1 MAPQTRSQRALRA
14 ASNASSTDESE
25 IRLAFDNVMKAISP
39 PSHHSDSACSSPL
52 SPSYSIIMG
61 GLLARA
67 MTPPEDPESSVDED
81 ELNQIY
87 EKCQA
92 MVNHLSGS
100 EEEHQSNASDDS
112 FVNVHGPSVAPSH
125 PPHQDS
131 SQESGAPSVRDIIM
145 CSMARPTTWVMAYQT
160 LGTLQHETWIDASIL
175 NFHLLSQWY
184 AVQGR
189 MHVRYA
195 DLFSVIP
202 SVSGGTH
209 ALPDAQEIQFFRQRH
224 LFNSHPADPSVP
236 IAFVVMQNSHF
247 FVAVFDYWL
256 NLAFILGRRI
266 EHVPETPH
274 PHYDPLRDDWNTWN
288 GPFYWTRIASLHGFD
303 AIDPTQVDVQVYNWS
318 QNGFDC
324 GPIASFVMESLMR
337 GGLSGDGRPT
347 IHIPPIPCGH
357 RLRLRM
363 PVMVKEGCRRCW
375 EDYRYLSTTTLPPG
389 HIWTQWDDTEAIGE
403 DILMDVENQSSGE
416 QHATIVRE
424 LNVIGANCLR
434 CQRGDDSGDVVNPD
448 VQSDGDFPTDTEDEG
463 EDHRLPLDAKSQRLR
478 DLLRRYP
485 YVSRARARDRLPP
498 RAAHGHR
505 VEGES
510 TPDDPLE
517 IIQRRKHVKDW
528 SAGTMYRFPHPTP
541 PVYLPAFQGQRWKR
555 FDRRFD
561 EYEGGPVLESLHQ
574 DRNCNEI
581 VEEPY
586 YRPGMWTSFRDYGY
600 RLLSSFNQMFYLG
613 PPIRLSDHI
622 LQVGVPAN
630 YQSSHQIGDHV
641 TGNYSL
647 ARQVPHPS
655 RVHVDDVVILGA
667 SQMIEIGSSTSER
680 LVNTFVNGRHEDGR
694 HICLDLELDHKLV
707 TPEEL
712 EVTVDIDSLIWVTH
726 SLQFNTPLPIY
737 LGPIVEEKAPMHKH
751 NHVYVDIL
759 VPQSEADSSAIGNR
773 TEWLTMAFPLCG
785 VPHTV
790 FGALSNAAG
799 TMNVYICFPRMIHR
813 DEMTHKR
820 ANRIPKEVLDFF
832 WEHVLLPAI
841 RAHADV
847 SSAPYVSLTLKEVQ
861 FKARKGGKTKKAG
874 RPKAVPFSMQVLK
887 QIQKTMEAIIRED
900 PSRFANYGSF
910 FFVLECKGI
919 KLWTKTTLSGAV
931 QTPVQALLHGLPA
944 LDWSYMVDRAN
955 GELLVDLGISIHPT
969 CDEKLV
975 GLWRLD
981 ALEASFGAGGY
992 LRGNA
997 HHTCMLGCPTFV
1009 MDKDAYALNND
1020 FIGECMQAINMYSGD
1035 AKKRSYGVRDE
1046 YRMSGAAVEQ
1056 AILVVPQRMEELLAS
1071 NPILWIPTKVWLEF
1085 MAGRIRALQLAQISL
1100 KELEPPNLGI
1110 LTGIICHMIRCMS
1123 TTAIIL
1129 DFHVRESMALLQV
1142 SRVCERLGMFFLLDL
1157 DLHHVPHLPE
1167 VQDHDDLEVLKLME
1181 GKLKRGDGRP
1191 AWPRIPPLDEVEQFP
1206 IGSRPTWAKLTR
1218 TIQLQPWLIMQ
1229 DWKWSAQLSSLGP
1242 VVGKLFVLFT
1252 CQLWIQLDVTW
1263 LTGSEGKPEP
1273 TSLEDAIQSWTLN
1286 QTFRTIRA
1294 CEFKACNAEIAG
1306 SGGAGRRQSSFA
1318 ERVNLFF
1325 PGPTVGQPSRRSPW
1339 NVFWTKPGY
1348 IWEYHQ
1354 VMKNRT
1360 PLQEFEVLDHLG
1372 RIFSVLQTLPDATKG
1387 SEKSPGKTWRV
1398 EGEKVVLVTNPKFY
1412 KIEGISTEKE
1422 QQQARRRAS
1431 RVVKPR
1437 NALQMELLE
1446 HAGYDELLASKALI
1460 LERQRLKEAQT
1471 KKSSKAKNARKPPA
1485 RRGKATS

>member
-1 MAPQTRSQRALRA
+1 
-14 ASNASSTDESE
+14 
-25 IRLAFDNVMKAISP
+25 
-39 PSHHSDSACSSPL
+39 
-52 SPSYSIIMG
+52 MG

-112 FVNVHGPSVAPSH
+112 FVNVHGPSVAPSAST
-125 PPHQDS
+125 PS
-131 SQESGAPSVRDIIM
+131 GLESGVRG
-145 CSMARPTTWVMAYQT
+145 TFWT
-160 LGTLQHETWIDASIL
+160 LRHETWIDASIL

-224 LFNSHPADPSVP
+224 LFDSHPADPSVP

-266 EHVPETPH
+266 ERVPETPH

-363 PVMVKEGCRRCW
+363 LVMVKEGCRRCW

-416 QHATIVRE
+416 QHATIV
-424 LNVIGANCLR
+424 L
-434 CQRGDDSGDVVNPD
+434 NPD

-528 SAGTMYRFPHPTP
+528 VNDGSVSIAGLMSMKED
-541 PVYLPAFQGQRWKR
+541 LSWKACTR
-555 FDRRFD
+555 TATAT
-561 EYEGGPVLESLHQ
+561 
-574 DRNCNEI
+574 EI

-641 TGNYSL
+641 TAPQNVS
-647 ARQVPHPS
+647 
-655 RVHVDDVVILGA
+655 
-667 SQMIEIGSSTSER
+667 
-680 LVNTFVNGRHEDGR
+680 VNTFVNGRHEDGR

-737 LGPIVEEKAPMHKH
+737 LGPIIEEKAPMHKH
-751 NHVYVDIL
+751 NHVQRQIP
-759 VPQSEADSSAIGNR
+759 VPSEAVP
-773 TEWLTMAFPLCG
+773 EWLTMAFPLCG

-813 DEMTHKR
+813 DEMTHKH

-832 WEHVLLPAI
+832 WEH
-841 RAHADV
+841 
-847 SSAPYVSLTLKEVQ
+847 EVQ

-887 QIQKTMEAIIRED
+887 QIQKTMEGNHPRGPFTI
-900 PSRFANYGSF
+900 
-910 FFVLECKGI
+910 C
-919 KLWTKTTLSGAV
+919 KLWFLLLRPGMQGNQV
-931 QTPVQALLHGLPA
+931 VDENHPVRSSSNAA
-944 LDWSYMVDRAN
+944 LDWSHMVDRAN

-997 HHTCMLGCPTFV
+997 HHTCMLGRPTFV

-1110 LTGIICHMIRCMS
+1110 LTGIICHMIRCTS

-1229 DWKWSAQLSSLGP
+1229 DWKWSAQLSGLGAS
-1242 VVGKLFVLFT
+1242 
-1252 CQLWIQLDVTW
+1252 
-1263 LTGSEGKPEP
+1263 GSEGKPEP

-1325 PGPTVGQPSRRSPW
+1325 PGPTAGTT
-1339 NVFWTKPGY
+1339 FT
-1348 IWEYHQ
+1348 
-1354 VMKNRT
+1354 
-1360 PLQEFEVLDHLG
+1360 EVTMECLLDESLAIFG
-1372 RIFSVLQTLPDATKG
+1372 SITRIFSVLQTLPDATKG
-1387 SEKSPGKTWRV
+1387 SEKSPGKTWWV

>member
-160 LGTLQHETWIDASIL
+160 LGTLRHETWIDASIL

-189 MHVRYA
+189 MHVCYA
-195 DLFSVIP
+195 NLFSVIP

-224 LFNSHPADPSVP
+224 LFNSHPANPSVP

-274 PHYDPLRDDWNTWN
+274 PHYDPLCDDWNTWN
-288 GPFYWTRIASLHGFD
+288 GPFYWTHIASLHGFD

-324 GPIASFVMESLMR
+324 GPIASIVMESLMR

-363 PVMVKEGCRRCW
+363 LVMVKEGCRRCW

-389 HIWTQWDDTEAIGE
+389 HIWTQWDDTEAISE

-416 QHATIVRE
+416 QHATIVCE

-434 CQRGDDSGDVVNPD
+434 CQRGDDSGNVVNPD

-478 DLLRRYP
+478 DLLRHYP

-498 RAAHGHR
+498 WAAHGHR

-528 SAGTMYRFPHPTP
+528 SAGTMYRFPRPTP

-561 EYEGGPVLESLHQ
+561 EYEGGPVLESLLQ

-773 TEWLTMAFPLCG
+773 TKWLTMAFPLCG

-944 LDWSYMVDRAN
+944 LDWSHMVDRAN

-997 HHTCMLGCPTFV
+997 HHTCMLGWYGGIQAEMSQERARQTHIAFRSAYNLAYEVIRPNDNSPTFV

-1056 AILVVPQRMEELLAS
+1056 AILVVPQRVMHLQARSCSYLMLPSLQMEELLAS

-1110 LTGIICHMIRCMS
+1110 LTGIICHMIWCTS

-1229 DWKWSAQLSSLGP
+1229 DWKWSAQLSGLAP
-1242 VVGKLFVLFT
+1242 VVGKLFILFT
-1252 CQLWIQLDVTW
+1252 CQLWIQLDATW

-1306 SGGAGRRQSSFA
+1306 VEGLVADR
-1318 ERVNLFF
+1318 
-1325 PGPTVGQPSRRSPW
+1325 PTVGQPSRRSPW

-1360 PLQEFEVLDHLG
+1360 PLEEFEVLDHLG

-1387 SEKSPGKTWRV
+1387 SEKSPGKTWQV

-1431 RVVKPR
+1431 
-1437 NALQMELLE
+1437 
-1446 HAGYDELLASKALI
+1446 
-1460 LERQRLKEAQT
+1460 
-1471 KKSSKAKNARKPPA
+1471 
-1485 RRGKATS
+1485 

>member
-224 LFNSHPADPSVP
+224 LFDSHPANPSVP

-266 EHVPETPH
+266 ERVPETPH

-288 GPFYWTRIASLHGFD
+288 GPFYWTRIASLHGLM
-303 AIDPTQVDVQVYNWS
+303 PSTQ
-318 QNGFDC
+318 
-324 GPIASFVMESLMR
+324 PKLM
-337 GGLSGDGRPT
+337 
-347 IHIPPIPCGH
+347 C
-357 RLRLRM
+357 RM
-363 PVMVKEGCRRCW
+363 LVMVKEGCRRCW

-389 HIWTQWDDTEAIGE
+389 HIWTQWDDTKPSKTNHLESNM
-403 DILMDVENQSSGE
+403 LPSS
-416 QHATIVRE
+416 
-424 LNVIGANCLR
+424 
-434 CQRGDDSGDVVNPD
+434 
-448 VQSDGDFPTDTEDEG
+448 
-463 EDHRLPLDAKSQRLR
+463 SQRLR

-528 SAGTMYRFPHPTP
+528 SAGTMYRFPRPTP
-541 PVYLPAFQGQRWKR
+541 PVYLPALPG
-555 FDRRFD
+555 FD

-600 RLLSSFNQMFYLG
+600 HCQTISSKWVFQLTTSLLIKSATML
-613 PPIRLSDHI
+613 L
-622 LQVGVPAN
+622 
-630 YQSSHQIGDHV
+630 
-641 TGNYSL
+641 
-647 ARQVPHPS
+647 VPHPS

-726 SLQFNTPLPIY
+726 SCHSSHTAPIY

-751 NHVYVDIL
+751 NHV
-759 VPQSEADSSAIGNR
+759 
-773 TEWLTMAFPLCG
+773 
-785 VPHTV
+785 
-790 FGALSNAAG
+790 
-799 TMNVYICFPRMIHR
+799 MIHR

-919 KLWTKTTLSGAV
+919 KLWTKTTLSGLV
-931 QTPVQALLHGLPA
+931 H
-944 LDWSYMVDRAN
+944 MVDRAN

-969 CDEKLV
+969 CDEKLWDCGDWMPWKLPLGQV
-975 GLWRLD
+975 DICEEMPTTLACLDGHQHVFWRCKEEVIWGARRVQD
-981 ALEASFGAGGY
+981 EWGCSGAGNTG
-992 LRGNA
+992 GA
-997 HHTCMLGCPTFV
+997 T
-1009 MDKDAYALNND
+1009 K
-1020 FIGECMQAINMYSGD
+1020 GD
-1035 AKKRSYGVRDE
+1035 AF
-1046 YRMSGAAVEQ
+1046 
-1056 AILVVPQRMEELLAS
+1056 AS
-1071 NPILWIPTKVWLEF
+1071 SIMLISDASIFADGRAFSLQSILWIPTKVWLEF

-1110 LTGIICHMIRCMS
+1110 LTGIICHMIRCTS

-1229 DWKWSAQLSSLGP
+1229 DWKWSAQLSLVWP

-1252 CQLWIQLDVTW
+1252 CQLWIQLDATW

-1325 PGPTVGQPSRRSPW
+1325 PGPTGQPSRRSPW

>member
-52 SPSYSIIMG
+52 SPSYSVIMG
-61 GLLARA
+61 GLLSRA

-145 CSMARPTTWVMAYQT
+145 CSMARPTTWAMAYQT
-160 LGTLQHETWIDASIL
+160 LGTLRYETWIDASIL

-224 LFNSHPADPSVP
+224 LFDSHPADPSVP

-266 EHVPETPH
+266 ERVPETPH

-337 GGLSGDGRPT
+337 GGLSGG
-347 IHIPPIPCGH
+347 
-357 RLRLRM
+357 
-363 PVMVKEGCRRCW
+363 
-375 EDYRYLSTTTLPPG
+375 LSKVLGGLSLLVYNHPSPG

-434 CQRGDDSGDVVNPD
+434 CQRGDDSSNVVNPD
-448 VQSDGDFPTDTEDEG
+448 VHSDGDFPTDTEDEG
-463 EDHRLPLDAKSQRLR
+463 EDHPLPLDAKSQRLR

-528 SAGTMYRFPHPTP
+528 SAGTMYHFPRPTP
-541 PVYLPAFQGQRWKR
+541 PVYLPAYQGQRWKR

-680 LVNTFVNGRHEDGR
+680 LMNTFVNGRHEDGR

-712 EVTVDIDSLIWVTH
+712 EVTMDIDSLIWVTH

-737 LGPIVEEKAPMHKH
+737 LGPIIEEKAPMHKH

-759 VPQSEADSSAIGNR
+759 VPQSEADSSAIGSR

-813 DEMTHKR
+813 DEMTHKH

-944 LDWSYMVDRAN
+944 LDWSHMVDRAN

-969 CDEKLV
+969 C
-975 GLWRLD
+975 
-981 ALEASFGAGGY
+981 GY

-997 HHTCMLGCPTFV
+997 HHTCMLGRYGGIQAEMSQERARQTHIAFRSAYNLAYEVIRPNDNSPTFV

-1110 LTGIICHMIRCMS
+1110 LTGIICHMIRCTS

-1229 DWKWSAQLSSLGP
+1229 DWKWLAQLS
-1242 VVGKLFVLFT
+1242 
-1252 CQLWIQLDVTW
+1252 
-1263 LTGSEGKPEP
+1263 GSEGKPEP

-1325 PGPTVGQPSRRSPW
+1325 PGPTAGQPSRRSPW

-1360 PLQEFEVLDHLG
+1360 PLEEFEVLDHLG

-1387 SEKSPGKTWRV
+1387 SEKSPGKTWWV

-1431 RVVKPR
+1431 
-1437 NALQMELLE
+1437 EC
-1446 HAGYDELLASKALI
+1446 KALI

>member
-1 MAPQTRSQRALRA
+1 MA
-14 ASNASSTDESE
+14 
-25 IRLAFDNVMKAISP
+25 
-39 PSHHSDSACSSPL
+39 
-52 SPSYSIIMG
+52 
-61 GLLARA
+61 
-67 MTPPEDPESSVDED
+67 
-81 ELNQIY
+81 
-87 EKCQA
+87 
-92 MVNHLSGS
+92 SGS
-100 EEEHQSNASDDS
+100 MMSLWSDRT
-112 FVNVHGPSVAPSH
+112 
-125 PPHQDS
+125 S
-131 SQESGAPSVRDIIM
+131 SLL
-145 CSMARPTTWVMAYQT
+145 PTYF
-160 LGTLQHETWIDASIL
+160 L
-175 NFHLLSQWY
+175 
-184 AVQGR
+184 
-189 MHVRYA
+189 
-195 DLFSVIP
+195 
-202 SVSGGTH
+202 
-209 ALPDAQEIQFFRQRH
+209 DAQEIQLFCQRH
-224 LFNSHPADPSVP
+224 LFDSHPANPSIP

-256 NLAFILGRRI
+256 NLAFILGRHI
-266 EHVPETPH
+266 KHVPETPH

-288 GPFYWTRIASLHGFD
+288 GPFYWTCIASLHGFD
-303 AIDPTQVDVQVYNWS
+303 AINPTQVDVQVYNWS
-318 QNGFDC
+318 QNSFDC

-357 RLRLRM
+357 RLCLQM
-363 PVMVKEGCRRCW
+363 LVMVKEGCRRCW
-375 EDYRYLSTTTLPPG
+375 EDYCYLSTTTLPPS
-389 HIWTQWDDTEAIGE
+389 HIWTQWDDTKAISE

-416 QHATIVRE
+416 QHATIVHE

-434 CQRGDDSGDVVNPD
+434 CQRGDDSSDVVNPD
-448 VQSDGDFPTDTEDEG
+448 VHSDGDFLTDTEDEG

-478 DLLRRYP
+478 DLLWRYP

-498 RAAHGHR
+498 RAAHGHQ

-517 IIQRRKHVKDW
+517 IIQRHKHVKDW
-528 SAGTMYRFPHPTP
+528 SAGMMYRFPCPTP
-541 PVYLPAFQGQRWKR
+541 PVYLPAYQGQRWKP
-555 FDRRFD
+555 FNRRFD

-574 DRNCNEI
+574 DHNCNEI

-600 RLLSSFNQMFYLG
+600 HLLSSFNQMFYLG

-647 ARQVPHPS
+647 AQQVPHPS
-655 RVHVDDVVILGA
+655 RVNVDDVVILGA
-667 SQMIEIGSSTSER
+667 SQMIEIGSSMSEH
-680 LVNTFVNGRHEDGR
+680 LMNTFVNGRHEDGC

-712 EVTVDIDSLIWVTH
+712 EVTVDIDSLIWVMH

-737 LGPIVEEKAPMHKH
+737 LGPIIEEKAPMHKH

-759 VPQSEADSSAIGNR
+759 VPQSEADSSAIGSH

-841 RAHADV
+841 HAHADV
-847 SSAPYVSLTLKEVQ
+847 SSAPYVSLTLKE
-861 FKARKGGKTKKAG
+861 
-874 RPKAVPFSMQVLK
+874 
-887 QIQKTMEAIIRED
+887 
-900 PSRFANYGSF
+900 
-910 FFVLECKGI
+910 GI
-919 KLWTKTTLSGAV
+919 KLWTKTTLSGAI
-931 QTPVQALLHGLPA
+931 QMPVQALLHGLPA
-944 LDWSYMVDRAN
+944 LDWSHMVDRAN

-1035 AKKRSYGVRDE
+1035 AKKRSYG
-1046 YRMSGAAVEQ
+1046 
-1056 AILVVPQRMEELLAS
+1056 MEELLAS

-1085 MAGRIRALQLAQISL
+1085 MARRIRALQLAQISL

-1110 LTGIICHMIRCMS
+1110 LTGIICHMIRCTS

-1142 SRVCERLGMFFLLDL
+1142 SRVCEWLGMFFLLDL

-1191 AWPRIPPLDEVEQFP
+1191 AWPRIPPLDKVEQFP
-1206 IGSRPTWAKLTR
+1206 IGSRLTWAKLTR

-1229 DWKWSAQLSSLGP
+1229 DWKWSAQLSGLGP

-1252 CQLWIQLDVTW
+1252 CQLWIQLDATW

-1273 TSLEDAIQSWTLN
+1273 TSLEEAIQSWTLN
-1286 QTFRTIRA
+1286 QTFRTIHA

-1306 SGGAGRRQSSFA
+1306 SGGAGRQQSSFA

-1325 PGPTVGQPSRRSPW
+1325 LGPTAGQPSRRSPW

-1360 PLQEFEVLDHLG
+1360 PLEEFEVLDHLG

-1387 SEKSPGKTWRV
+1387 SEKSPGKTWWV

-1412 KIEGISTEKE
+1412 KIKGISTEKE
-1422 QQQARRRAS
+1422 QQQARRQAS
-1431 RVVKPR
+1431 QVVKPR

-1471 KKSSKAKNARKPPA
+1471 KNKKRQGHLIEGSRGMA
-1485 RRGKATS
+1485 RGKARVWVQRETVMNSVHPVPHVSMMWCQLVVHSLMHSVHSVDALQGVQHALRRSGQMGTLTCNRHRRVRERWSIEVVQGGTNTTTSDPACSEEEWSDRNIDIGESEKDRPFGSHQKGPYVSFPSSYPGGANPVKFSKHESLSGMVVLEGLKVTMDDDNGCSISRCQNIHVRYVTLPSPCSLHQNNFRD

>member
-52 SPSYSIIMG
+52 SPSYSVIMG

-131 SQESGAPSVRDIIM
+131 SQESGVPSVRDIIM
-145 CSMARPTTWVMAYQT
+145 CSMARPTTWAMAYQT
-160 LGTLQHETWIDASIL
+160 LGTLQ
-175 NFHLLSQWY
+175 
-184 AVQGR
+184 GK

-209 ALPDAQEIQFFRQRH
+209 ALPDAQEIQLFRQRH
-224 LFNSHPADPSVP
+224 LFDSHPANPSIP

-266 EHVPETPH
+266 ERVPETPH
-274 PHYDPLRDDWNTWN
+274 PHYDPLHDDWNTWN

-363 PVMVKEGCRRCW
+363 LVMVKEGCRRCW
-375 EDYRYLSTTTLPPG
+375 EDYCYLSTTTLPPS
-389 HIWTQWDDTEAIGE
+389 HIWTQWDDTKAISE

-434 CQRGDDSGDVVNPD
+434 CQRGDDSSNVVNPD
-448 VQSDGDFPTDTEDEG
+448 VHSDGDFPTDTEDEG
-463 EDHRLPLDAKSQRLR
+463 EDHHLPLDAKSQRLR

-498 RAAHGHR
+498 RAAHGHQ

-517 IIQRRKHVKDW
+517 IIQRHKHVKDW
-528 SAGTMYRFPHPTP
+528 SAGTMYRFPRPTP
-541 PVYLPAFQGQRWKR
+541 PVYLPAYQGQRWKP

-641 TGNYSL
+641 T
-647 ARQVPHPS
+647 ARQNS
-655 RVHVDDVVILGA
+655 
-667 SQMIEIGSSTSER
+667 
-680 LVNTFVNGRHEDGR
+680 LVNTFVNGRHEDGH

-759 VPQSEADSSAIGNR
+759 VPQSEADSSAIGSR

-820 ANRIPKEVLDFF
+820 ANRIPKEL
-832 WEHVLLPAI
+832 I

-900 PSRFANYGSF
+900 PS
-910 FFVLECKGI
+910 LIC
-919 KLWTKTTLSGAV
+919 KLWFLLLCPGMQGNQV
-931 QTPVQALLHGLPA
+931 VDENHPVRSRSNAA
-944 LDWSYMVDRAN
+944 LDWSHMVDRAN

-997 HHTCMLGCPTFV
+997 HHTCMLGRYGGIQAEMSQERARQTHIAFRSAYNLAYEVIRPNDNSPTFV

-1085 MAGRIRALQLAQISL
+1085 MARRIRALQLAQISL

-1110 LTGIICHMIRCMS
+1110 LTGIICHMIRCTS

-1252 CQLWIQLDVTW
+1252 CQLWIQLDATW

-1273 TSLEDAIQSWTLN
+1273 TSLEEAIQSWTLN

-1325 PGPTVGQPSRRSPW
+1325 PGPTAGQPSRRSPW

-1360 PLQEFEVLDHLG
+1360 PLEEFEVLDHLG

-1431 RVVKPR
+1431 QVVKPR

-1471 KKSSKAKNARKPPA
+1471 KKS
-1485 RRGKATS
+1485 

>member
-1 MAPQTRSQRALRA
+1 MVPQTHSQRALRA

-25 IRLAFDNVMKAISP
+25 IRHAFDNVMKAISP

-52 SPSYSIIMG
+52 SPSYSVIIG
-61 GLLARA
+61 GLLSRA
-67 MTPPEDPESSVDED
+67 MTPTEDPDSSVDED

-87 EKCQA
+87 VKCQA

-125 PPHQDS
+125 PPHQDL
-131 SQESGAPSVRDIIM
+131 SQESGAPSVHDIIM
-145 CSMARPTTWVMAYQT
+145 CSMARPTTWGMAYQT
-160 LGTLQHETWIDASIL
+160 LGTLWYETWIDSSIL

-189 MHVRYA
+189 MHVHYA
-195 DLFSVIP
+195 NLFSVSP

-209 ALPDAQEIQFFRQRH
+209 ALPDAQEIQFFHQYH
-224 LFNSHPADPSVP
+224 LCDSYPADLSVP

-256 NLAFILGRRI
+256 NLAFILGRHI
-266 EHVPETPH
+266 KCVPETPH
-274 PHYDPLRDDWNTWN
+274 PYYDPLHNDWNTWN
-288 GPFYWTRIASLHGFD
+288 GPFYWTHIASLHGFD

-347 IHIPPIPCGH
+347 IHILPIPCGH
-357 RLRLRM
+357 HLCLRM
-363 PVMVKEGCRRCW
+363 LVMVKEGCQRCW
-375 EDYRYLSTTTLPPG
+375 EAYHYLSTTTLPPG
-389 HIWTQWDDTEAIGE
+389 HIWTQWDDTKAISE

-416 QHATIVRE
+416 QHATII
-424 LNVIGANCLR
+424 LNPNVH
-434 CQRGDDSGDVVNPD
+434 
-448 VQSDGDFPTDTEDEG
+448 SDGDFLTDTEDEG
-463 EDHRLPLDAKSQRLR
+463 EDHCLPLDAKSQHLR
-478 DLLRRYP
+478 DLLWCYP
-485 YVSRARARDRLPP
+485 Y
-498 RAAHGHR
+498 
-505 VEGES
+505 
-510 TPDDPLE
+510 
-517 IIQRRKHVKDW
+517 
-528 SAGTMYRFPHPTP
+528 
-541 PVYLPAFQGQRWKR
+541 GQQWKC
-555 FDRRFD
+555 FDHRFD

-574 DRNCNEI
+574 DHNCNEI
-581 VEEPY
+581 MEEPY
-586 YRPGMWTSFRDYGY
+586 YQPGMWTSFQDYGY
-600 RLLSSFNQMFYLG
+600 CLLSSFNQMFYLG

-630 YQSSHQIGDHV
+630 YKSSHQIGNHV

-647 ARQVPHPS
+647 TWQ
-655 RVHVDDVVILGA
+655 
-667 SQMIEIGSSTSER
+667 IGSSTSEC
-680 LVNTFVNGRHEDGR
+680 LMNTFVNGWHEDGH

-712 EVTVDIDSLIWVTH
+712 EVTVDINSLIWVMH

-737 LGPIVEEKAPMHKH
+737 LGPIIKEKAPMHNH

-759 VPQSEADSSAIGNR
+759 VPQSEADSSAIGSC
-773 TEWLTMAFPLCG
+773 TKWLTMAFPLCG

-813 DEMTHKR
+813 DEMTHKH
-820 ANRIPKEVLDFF
+820 ANCIPKE
-832 WEHVLLPAI
+832 
-841 RAHADV
+841 
-847 SSAPYVSLTLKEVQ
+847 EVQ
-861 FKARKGGKTKKAG
+861 FKAQNGGKTKKAG
-874 RPKAVPFSMQVLK
+874 WPKAVPFSMQ
-887 QIQKTMEAIIRED
+887 
-900 PSRFANYGSF
+900 
-910 FFVLECKGI
+910 GI
-919 KLWTKTTLSGAV
+919 KLWTKTTLSGVV
-931 QTPVQALLHGLPA
+931 QMLVQALLHGLPA
-944 LDWSYMVDRAN
+944 LDWSHMVDRAN
-955 GELLVDLGISIHPT
+955 GELLVNFGVSIHPA
-969 CDEKLV
+969 CDEKLM

-981 ALEASFGAGGY
+981 ALEASFGAVWGDPSRDVTGVIQP
-992 LRGNA
+992 NDNS
-997 HHTCMLGCPTFV
+997 PTFV

-1020 FIGECMQAINMYSGD
+1020 FIRECMQAINMYSGD
-1035 AKKRSYGVRDE
+1035 AMKRSYG
-1046 YRMSGAAVEQ
+1046 
-1056 AILVVPQRMEELLAS
+1056 MEELLAS

-1085 MAGRIRALQLAQISL
+1085 MAGHIRALQLAQISL

-1110 LTGIICHMIRCMS
+1110 LTGIICHMIWCTS

-1181 GKLKRGDGRP
+1181 GKLKRGDGQP

-1206 IGSRPTWAKLTR
+1206 IGSRPTWAKLTG

-1229 DWKWSAQLSSLGP
+1229 DWKWLAQLSSLGP
-1242 VVGKLFVLFT
+1242 V
-1252 CQLWIQLDVTW
+1252 
-1263 LTGSEGKPEP
+1263 
-1273 TSLEDAIQSWTLN
+1273 
-1286 QTFRTIRA
+1286 
-1294 CEFKACNAEIAG
+1294 
-1306 SGGAGRRQSSFA
+1306 SSFA

-1325 PGPTVGQPSRRSPW
+1325 PGPTAGQPSQRSPW

-1348 IWEYHQ
+1348 IWEYYQ

-1360 PLQEFEVLDHLG
+1360 PLEEFEVLDHLG
-1372 RIFSVLQTLPDATKG
+1372 RIFSVLQTLPDVTKG
-1387 SEKSPGKTWRV
+1387 SEKSPGKTWWV

-1412 KIEGISTEKE
+1412 KIKGISTEKE
-1422 QQQARRRAS
+1422 QQQARRQAS
-1431 RVVKPR
+1431 
-1437 NALQMELLE
+1437 
-1446 HAGYDELLASKALI
+1446 
-1460 LERQRLKEAQT
+1460 
-1471 KKSSKAKNARKPPA
+1471 
-1485 RRGKATS
+1485 